1 LVLRLVASA
10 VVIMYFVVQLSKYHG
25 LPVVL
30 IMLAVLVLIYGAVT
44 NRSVFGRH
52 VYAIGGNLQAATLSG
67 IKTKAVTFWV
77 FVNMGVLSALAGI
90 VFAARINLANPT
102 NGNGNGFELSAIAA
116 AFIGGAAVTGG
127 VGRVIGAI
135 VGGLIIGVLLNG
147 MSLLGVDNSYQ
158 QVIQGLVLLAAVV
171 FDVFSKRRSGGR

>member
-1 LVLRLVASA
+1 MLRLVASA
-10 VVIMYFVVQLSKYHG
+10 VVIMYFVVQLSKYRG

-90 VFAARINLANPT
+90 VFAARINLAIPPT
-102 NGNGNGFELSAIAA
+102 ATVSSSARLPPPSSAE
-116 AFIGGAAVTGG
+116 
-127 VGRVIGAI
+127 
-135 VGGLIIGVLLNG
+135 
-147 MSLLGVDNSYQ
+147 
-158 QVIQGLVLLAAVV
+158 
-171 FDVFSKRRSGGR
+171 RRSPAVSGASSAPSSVV

>member
-1 LVLRLVASA
+1 VLRLVASA

-102 NGNGNGFELSAIAA
+102 NGNGFELSAIAA

>member
-1 LVLRLVASA
+1 
-10 VVIMYFVVQLSKYHG
+10 
-25 LPVVL
+25 
-30 IMLAVLVLIYGAVT
+30 
-44 NRSVFGRH
+44 
-52 VYAIGGNLQAATLSG
+52 
-67 IKTKAVTFWV
+67 
-77 FVNMGVLSALAGI
+77 MGVLSALAGI

-102 NGNGNGFELSAIAA
+102 NGNGFELSAIAA

>member
-1 LVLRLVASA
+1 MLRLVASA

-67 IKTKAVTFWV
+67 IKTKAVTF
-77 FVNMGVLSALAGI
+77 
-90 VFAARINLANPT
+90 
-102 NGNGNGFELSAIAA
+102 
-116 AFIGGAAVTGG
+116 
-127 VGRVIGAI
+127 
-135 VGGLIIGVLLNG
+135 
-147 MSLLGVDNSYQ
+147 
-158 QVIQGLVLLAAVV
+158 
-171 FDVFSKRRSGGR
+171 